1 MTDPLPACAESVM
14 LAVQQRGTWC
24 SLDDLVLRT
33 TYTRRR
39 LRDVL
44 RALVEAGLLKER
56 GGSQYAVTRKGA
68 KWRPALRE
76 NEIRRLRW
84 TRVCLH
90 ASGGY
95 VYAAHLARYTWTA
108 NVTDETWCVE
118 GPDGKSR
125 SGTALDLRAAKVWCK
140 KWLRFYMN
148 EGKR

>member
-44 RALVEAGLLKER
+44 RALVEAGLLNKSR
-56 GGSQYAVTRKGA
+56 HGLPQYAVTRKGA

-76 NEIRRLRW
+76 NEIRRLEW
-84 TRVCLH
+84 TRFTDNLYL
-90 ASGGY
+90 AN
-95 VYAAHLARYTWTA
+95 LARFTWTA
-108 NVTDETWCVE
+108 HATDETWNIS
-118 GPDGKSR
+118 GPDGENT
-125 SGTALDLRAAKVWCK
+125 SGGALSLREAKANCK

>member
-1 MTDPLPACAESVM
+1 MAEPLSACAESVM

-44 RALVEAGLLKER
+44 RALVEAGLLR
-56 GGSQYAVTRKGA
+56 QSRHGLPQYAVTRKGER
-68 KWRPALRE
+68 WRPALRE
-76 NEIRRLRW
+76 NEIRRLGW
-84 TRVCLH
+84 SDFCGVH
-90 ASGGY
+90 VAN
-95 VYAAHLARYTWTA
+95 LARFTWA
-108 NVTDETWCVE
+108 AKATDETWSVK
-118 GPDGKSR
+118 GPDGEWR
-125 SGTALDLRAAKVWCK
+125 SGAALSLREAKVWCK